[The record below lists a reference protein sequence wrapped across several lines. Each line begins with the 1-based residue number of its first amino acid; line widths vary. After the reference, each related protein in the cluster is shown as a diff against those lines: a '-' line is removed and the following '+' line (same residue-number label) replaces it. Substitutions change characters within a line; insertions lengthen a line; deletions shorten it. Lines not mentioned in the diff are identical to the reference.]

1 MHLKMNL
8 HTNHIYGIFFYK
20 FDILSKSNGVKLV
33 AKYSESYKFIFIY
46 IQIYWNFIK
55 QHYF

>member
-33 AKYSESYKFIFIY
+33 AKYSESYKFIL
-46 IQIYWNFIK
+46 
-55 QHYF
+55 